1 MATFIYPPNQV
12 TITGVA
18 TEATLLL
25 VLAETQDINAE
36 LDVQTP
42 ILTDI
47 ETNTA
52 SADTKLTTTNSEL
65 ADVNTEL
72 NSQTAI
78 LTTIDADTGSI
89 DSKLTTTNSELADV
103 NTELNSQTAIL
114 TTIDAD
120 TGSID
125 SKLNTLGQKTSANSM
140 PVVLASD
147 QSTINVSGP
156 FLTDA
161 ELRAT
166 PVPVS
171 GPLTDAELRA
181 SAVPVSAASLPLPSG
196 ASTLAEQQSQTSLL
210 TTIDADTGS
219 IDTKL
224 TTTNTELADVNTELN
239 SQTALL
245 TTIDADTGS
254 IDTKLTTTN
263 AELVLVN
270 SELDSQ
276 TALLTTI
283 DADTGAIATS
293 TASMD
298 TSLNNIEA
306 DIDAINARMAGSLTN
321 VAYDYIALTYVT
333 VGNGIG
339 EIETVVYKTGGSGGT
354 TVATLTLA
362 YDANDKLSSVTRT

>member
-36 LDVQTP
+36 LDTQTP

-52 SADTKLTTTNSEL
+52 SA
-65 ADVNTEL
+65 
-72 NSQTAI
+72 
-78 LTTIDADTGSI
+78 
-89 DSKLTTTNSELADV
+89 
-103 NTELNSQTAIL
+103 
-114 TTIDAD
+114 
-120 TGSID
+120 
-125 SKLNTLGQKTSANSM
+125 
-140 PVVLASD
+140 
-147 QSTINVSGP
+147 
-156 FLTDA
+156 
-161 ELRAT
+161 
-166 PVPVS
+166 
-171 GPLTDAELRA
+171 
-181 SAVPVSAASLPLPSG
+181 
-196 ASTLAEQQSQTSLL
+196 
-210 TTIDADTGS
+210 
-219 IDTKL
+219 DTKL

-263 AELVLVN
+263 TELADVNIELNSQTALLTTIDADTGSIDSKLNTLGQKTMANSMPVTLASDQSALPVSGPFLTDAELRATPVPVSGPLTDTELRATAVPVSGPLTDTELRASAVPVSAASLPLPSGAATLVEQQSQTSLLTTIDADTGSIDTKLTTTNAELVLVN
-270 SELDSQ
+270 TELDSQ

-283 DADTGAIATS
+283 DADTGSIDTKLTTTNS
-293 TASMD
+293 TLGTID
-298 TSLNNIEA
+298 TSLNNIES
-306 DIDAINARMAGSLTN
+306 DVDELNLRVAGSLAN
-321 VAYDYIALTYVT
+321 VAHDYIALTYVT

-362 YDANDKLSSVTRT
+362 YDVNDKLASVTRT